1 MCCDIIINYN
11 RHTNI
16 NLCSSVCEGGEEF
29 IDEIAMENNNI
40 HESNYLD
47 DKSIELIDN
56 GVNTQSFFE
65 DFSSYDIRGRSA
77 KNLCRIEQE
86 FKRLSD
92 L

>member
-29 IDEIAMENNNI
+29 IDEIAMENKNI

-47 DKSIELIDN
+47 DKSIGIS
-56 GVNTQSFFE
+56 GIFII
-65 DFSSYDIRGRSA
+65 SYTHLTI
-77 KNLCRIEQE
+77 K
-86 FKRLSD
+86 
-92 L
+92 